1 MRNIQQGL
9 LFTCGLVVLLASGCA
24 WDGKEMP
31 AQATQST
38 QVADVQVAAVV
49 SEGMS
54 ISQMFEIA
62 KREAVVADLPA
73 QF

>member
-9 LFTCGLVVLLASGCA
+9 VIACGMVVLLAAGCA

-31 AQATQST
+31 MQEA
-38 QVADVQVAAVV
+38 VAAPAAVQPAN
-49 SEGMS
+49 EGMS